1 MKRSNKIV
9 NEKNS
14 FKQPV
19 PPSSKVQNNNEE
31 ITEAVMKNNPI
42 IIDGLLRYQW
52 PLIVLTY
59 IILFSV
65 LYLHDGFLWYQRP
78 LMVWASILFFSV
90 LNLYLKR
97 WKEPKIEDY
106 TQRKDMEP
114 QIELRKAQR
123 KAEEEEENQ
132 LRNEREQKRIHQANE
147 RERALD
153 YDSAIDIWEEL
164 GQIDQAAR
172 VRKLKAKQN
181 AVTIEQTVIHGD
193 YVDDRDT
200 IVNDSVVNKSNIG
213 SGSSK
218 MQKLEKLNNM
228 REKGLIDDDEFKQM
242 KKEILEK

>member
-1 MKRSNKIV
+1 M
-9 NEKNS
+9 
-14 FKQPV
+14 
-19 PPSSKVQNNNEE
+19 
-31 ITEAVMKNNPI
+31 TKNNPI

-59 IILFSV
+59 ILFISIMY
-65 LYLHDGFLWYQRP
+65 LYAGLLFYQW
-78 LMVWASILFFSV
+78 LLVVWTSFLFFSV
-90 LNLYLKR
+90 LYLYLKR
-97 WKEPKIEDY
+97 WKEPKIEYY
-106 TQRKDMEP
+106 TQRKDMES
-114 QIELRKAQR
+114 QIGLREAQR
-123 KAEEEEENQ
+123 KAEEEEKQ
-132 LRNEREQKRIHQANE
+132 LRNEREQKRIAMRHKANE

-172 VRKLKAKQN
+172 VRKLKADLAAPK
-181 AVTIEQTVIHGD
+181 TVIHGD

-213 SGSSK
+213 GGSSK

-228 REKGLIDDDEFKQM
+228 REKGAIDDEEFKQM